1 MGLLIVFLFLSFF
14 TLSFVGIVDFHKFK
28 GKFPSSILFWG
39 TSIIL
44 IFIAGFREVGLD
56 PDSKVYLRYYGS
68 DDIFLLAEPTF
79 VFISYIVRN
88 TFNNFQFVLIIYAII
103 GVFLKYKAI
112 NLLTDLKYLSLILYF
127 STFYILHE
135 ITQIR
140 AGVAAGFFL
149 LSIVPLSD
157 RRIWRY
163 IFIISIA
170 CLFHYSSIIL
180 FSLCFITNDHLNKT
194 GKALLYISIP
204 FGIVLY
210 YQKFDIMLS
219 IPIETI
225 KYKIEI
231 YKATQEHAEVILNV
245 FNLVYVV
252 KYLLFYFLLFF
263 YETIYKQEKY
273 VSILLKLYG
282 LSLFSYLL
290 LSQNTIFAMRIS
302 ELIGI
307 VEILLIPMIYYI
319 FKQRVFGSILVIVIS
334 VIYLYINI
342 FYTVLIQST

>member
-1 MGLLIVFLFLSFF
+1 MDLLILLLFLGFF
-14 TLSFVGIVDFHKFK
+14 TLIIVGLIDFYKFNEK
-28 GKFPSSILFWG
+28 SPSSILYWS
-39 TSIIL
+39 TSLIL
-44 IFIAGFREVGLD
+44 VLIAGFREVGLD
-56 PDSKVYLRYYGS
+56 PDSKGYLNYYES
-68 DDIFLLAEPTF
+68 YDIFLLAEPTF
-79 VFISYIVRN
+79 AFISYFVRN
-88 TFNNFQFVLIIYAII
+88 TFNNFQFVLIIYAIL
-103 GVFLKYKAI
+103 GVLLKYKAI
-112 NLLTDLKYLSLILYF
+112 TKLTDLKYLSLILYF
-127 STFYILHE
+127 GTYYILQE

-149 LSIVPLSD
+149 LSIIPLSD
-157 RRIWRY
+157 RRIWKY
-163 IFIISIA
+163 MLIISIA

-180 FSLCFITNDHLNKT
+180 FSLCFITNEHLSKIWKT
-194 GKALLYISIP
+194 LLYSSIP

-263 YETIYKQEKY
+263 YETIYKREKY
-273 VSILLKLYG
+273 ISILLKLYG

-302 ELIGI
+302 ELIGV

-319 FKQRVFGSILVIVIS
+319 FKERVFGTILVVFIS